1 MKTVCIYCASSELI
15 RKSFFLAT
23 DELAKNLVAAGYQI
37 AYGGGSRGLMGQLA
51 ESTLQSGGKI
61 IGVIPRFMCE
71 EEWNHNGLSELILVD
86 TMHERKAMLAQMA
99 DAVVAL
105 PGGCGTMEEL
115 MEIITWK
122 KLGIF
127 TKPIVI
133 LNIEGYFDELLLMLK
148 KAVSENFM
156 RPEHQSMWQVVDRSD
171 KVVEAITTALQ
182 WNSADRRWAVM

>member
-1 MKTVCIYCASSELI
+1 
-15 RKSFFLAT
+15 
-23 DELAKNLVAAGYQI
+23 
-37 AYGGGSRGLMGQLA
+37 
-51 ESTLQSGGKI
+51 
-61 IGVIPRFMCE
+61 
-71 EEWNHNGLSELILVD
+71 LVD

-148 KAVSENFM
+148 KAVAEHFM

-171 KVVEAITTALQ
+171 QVVEAITNALL
-182 WNSADRRWAVM
+182 WNSDNRQWAVM

>member
-1 MKTVCIYCASSELI
+1 
-15 RKSFFLAT
+15 
-23 DELAKNLVAAGYQI
+23 
-37 AYGGGSRGLMGQLA
+37 MGQLA

-182 WNSADRRWAVM
+182 WNSADRRWAVMQLF